1 MSFSSDTKL
10 SISLKKLLGKAHTSN
25 GREFFNEDIASG
37 VEVKLSNVIGE
48 SLPSSPTG
56 TNLYDITD
64 NVVEFIRFQVDEVI
78 GADTIDGQ
86 HGFKLKLPAE
96 YEASSSNPLAGTGY
110 FVNNQEINTSF
121 GKLQLISPTAGIP
134 YEAKPYY
141 GGTDIK
147 NSGTQIPVLDARDWS
162 LDYFN
167 GIFFQQDPP
176 ADTNE
181 NPDFIEGYL
190 YIGKFGN
197 EVTVPTAS
205 FAFTSSNVAADD
217 VTLGDAPAS
226 FSTTVGNITLSGSN
240 IIASGSIIYFPE
252 QHLEIH
258 SGDAIETIL
267 SSSNNGFKF
276 KSNISSNEI
285 NLLELGGSGVHYS
298 SFYSNVFAD
307 GFGIKNTSHIVTGT
321 LNSLVLSS
329 SAVSGDS
336 YITLGSAGIDNGDFT
351 YNAKVEFKL
360 KDNPYFEVFKSS
372 NVDGSSALNN
382 TLVLS
387 SSNGAGE
394 GWRGFSLKGTAN
406 GIPTEFLKIADNIE
420 YFQINDVL
428 TTFTNR
434 LTASFVTASNYVS
447 SSNYIFKNLE
457 TTNDYVTSPIASSL
471 VNVTGTLY
479 WNHENGSQE
488 KILSGTIQPTSLC
501 SLFETDSN
509 GDLMPS
515 MILDGDTGV
524 MAIDF
529 SFDPDGDNLIP
540 FGTNYTTTSRDDAV
554 DRYLELNIDGE
565 ITPKA

>member
-1 MSFSSDTKL
+1 MSFSSDTKI

-48 SLPSSPTG
+48 TLPSSPSSTS
-56 TNLYDITD
+56 LYDITD
-64 NVVEFIRFQVDEVI
+64 DVVEFVRFQVDQVI
-78 GADTIDGQ
+78 GADTVDGQ
-86 HGFKLKLPAE
+86 HGFKLKLPAD
-96 YEASSSNPLAGTGY
+96 YEASSSNPLAGSGY
-110 FVNNQEINTSF
+110 FVDNQEINLSL
-121 GKLQLISPTAGIP
+121 GKLQLISPTSGIP
-134 YEAKPYY
+134 YEAKPFY

-176 ADTNE
+176 ADANE
-181 NPDFIEGYL
+181 NPDFVEGYL
-190 YIGKFGN
+190 YIGKFGH
-197 EVTVPTAS
+197 EVTVPSAS

-226 FSTTVGNITLSGSN
+226 FSTTVGDITLSGSN
-240 IIASGSIIYFPE
+240 IIASGSIVYLPE
-252 QHLEIH
+252 QNLELH
-258 SGDAIETIL
+258 GGESNNTVL
-267 SSSNNGFKF
+267 SASNNGFVF
-276 KSNISSNEI
+276 KSNINSSEI
-285 NLLELGGSGVHYS
+285 NLLELGGPGVHYS

-307 GFGIKNTSHIVTGT
+307 GFGIKNSAHIVTGALGT
-321 LNSLVLSS
+321 LVLSS
-329 SAVSGDS
+329 SATSGDS
-336 YITLGSAGIDNGDFT
+336 DIILGSDGISHGSET
-351 YNAKVEFKL
+351 QSKVTFSVKES
-360 KDNPYFEVFKSS
+360 PYFELYRSHET
-372 NVDGSSALNN
+372 DGSNLNN

-387 SSNGAGE
+387 SSNPDGLSY
-394 GWRGFSLKGTAN
+394 RGFKLKGTVN
-406 GIPTEFLKIADNIE
+406 SNPVDILTIADNNQ

-434 LTASFVTASNYVS
+434 LTASFITASNYVS
-447 SSNYIFKNLE
+447 SSNYVFKNLE
-457 TTNDYVTSPIASSL
+457 AADYYATSSISSSL
-471 VNVTGTLY
+471 INVTGTLY

-509 GDLMPS
+509 GDLMPA

-529 SFDPDGDNLIP
+529 SFDPDSDNLIP

-554 DRYLELNIDGE
+554 DRYLEIDNDGD
-565 ITPKA
+565 ITPKV